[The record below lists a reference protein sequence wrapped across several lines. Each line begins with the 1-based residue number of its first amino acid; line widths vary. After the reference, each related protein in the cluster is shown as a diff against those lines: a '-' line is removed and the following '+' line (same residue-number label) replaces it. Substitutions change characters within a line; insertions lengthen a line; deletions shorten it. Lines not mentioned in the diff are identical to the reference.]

1 MNKKHKVTIELD
13 DELYKAIWYST
24 LVSENTCAN
33 ELWKTVQKA
42 LVEQRNIE
50 AVEYDVDAK
59 EYFIKADLI
68 ATLDMTPNYS
78 SRGEKFYK
86 CNIKHYNPDTYEF
99 KNAKLYIPE
108 GYMFVNREQK

>member
-13 DELYKAIWYST
+13 EELYKAIWYST
-24 LVSENTCAN
+24 LVSEDMCAN
-33 ELWKTVQKA
+33 KLWKTVQKA
-42 LVEQRNIE
+42 LAEQRNIE
-50 AVEYDVDAK
+50 VAEK
-59 EYFIKADLI
+59 EYFIKADLV
-68 ATLDMTPNYS
+68 ATLDMTPNHNG
-78 SRGEKFYK
+78 RGDRFYK